1 MRLLSLLFACGIA
14 SPAVAPSCSDNFY
27 RKVER
32 SCARMNPF
40 SNHDIIT
47 GKKTVCDDRCG
58 KGMMKCVNNR
68 KFKHKAGMAVVREVR
83 GWIKECHGKKSKHS
97 CGDNICNIIDLQRY
111 ANNPS
116 QRQAANFCSSCL
128 YKELLDCQNNPKM
141 QASGKKAAQN
151 AIKTCQT
158 PVKNAP
164 KSKHSC
170 GDNICNI
177 IDLQRYAN
185 NPSQTQAANICSSCL
200 YKELLDCQNNPKM
213 QASGKK
219 DAQNLIK
226 LCHTPV
232 KNAQKQAGDKKC
244 QAGNLVPME
253 KAFKKAHPG
262 RTDTRKGGLFACES
276 EYMQE
281 LIDCTYSKWIKG
293 QTRRWVIARG
303 KLCSTKH
310 INAKAGDGECDI
322 WHLSSLDKNDITC
335 HSEFMQEAFD
345 CVDRPELADMK
356 ATVLQFQKFCKTM
369 DAKDKN
375 DCHLKIYGSRKGFV
389 NKATSVMSWWLPK
402 GVCCPPGDKCNR
414 VNKGAH
420 IRTMPATCTA
430 DCSKKWDPFVR
441 ECGPWL
447 EEMSKLHS
455 EFFVHEDDLRKFSA
469 QCLVASD
476 HLGSGH

>member
-116 QRQAANFCSSCL
+116 Q
-128 YKELLDCQNNPKM
+128 
-141 QASGKKAAQN
+141 
-151 AIKTCQT
+151 
-158 PVKNAP
+158 
-164 KSKHSC
+164 
-170 GDNICNI
+170 
-177 IDLQRYAN
+177 
-185 NPSQTQAANICSSCL
+185 TQAANICSSCL

-262 RTDTRKGGLFACES
+262 RTDTRKGG
-276 EYMQE
+276 
-281 LIDCTYSKWIKG
+281 K
-293 QTRRWVIARG
+293 
-303 KLCSTKH
+303 
-310 INAKAGDGECDI
+310 
-322 WHLSSLDKNDITC
+322 C
-335 HSEFMQEAFD
+335 HS
-345 CVDRPELADMK
+345 
-356 ATVLQFQKFCKTM
+356 
-369 DAKDKN
+369 
-375 DCHLKIYGSRKGFV
+375 
-389 NKATSVMSWWLPK
+389 
-402 GVCCPPGDKCNR
+402 
-414 VNKGAH
+414 
-420 IRTMPATCTA
+420 
-430 DCSKKWDPFVR
+430 
-441 ECGPWL
+441 
-447 EEMSKLHS
+447 
-455 EFFVHEDDLRKFSA
+455 SA
-469 QCLVASD
+469 
-476 HLGSGH
+476 